1 MSNHSDIMRKYQ
13 NGDVPIYPVDS
24 VIESMTN
31 DPWEWQP
38 GYDKKMPNPN
48 DEVLWAET
56 VQSEI
61 EVPLAERIERYKEKY
76 IGEYG
81 INSQPFQ
88 ESTMMIAP
96 VEWSLGYNDVTNDK
110 LVQMGQKQ
118 GEGERIINAIGVLNS
133 QIEKLEGLLYEAQA
147 SLKYK
152 RSLLSNYEYM
162 EALRMYEPERITLI
176 ESDMETTRAMV
187 ENYEAEVNRLRAD
200 GTVLNGELK
209 IVLDEY
215 KSLSKQLGVGEDAAF
230 VRRSRHILVDMSTH
244 ILAIG
249 LGAFA
254 LYHLSRNVRN
264 QRPVRADN
272 RNADG
277 LFFNF

>member
-1 MSNHSDIMRKYQ
+1 MRKYQ

-24 VIESMTN
+24 VIESMAN

-48 DEVLWAET
+48 DELLWTET

-61 EVPLAERIERYKEKY
+61 EVPLAERIEKYKEKY
-76 IGEYG
+76 ILKYG
-81 INSQPFQ
+81 VNSQPFQ

-118 GEGERIINAIGVLNS
+118 GEGEKIINAIGVLNS
-133 QIEKLEGLLYEAQA
+133 QIQKLEGLLYEAQA

-176 ESDMETTRAMV
+176 ESDMETTRTMV

-200 GTVLNGELK
+200 GTVLNEELK

-215 KSLSKQLGVGEDAAF
+215 KSLSKELGVGEDAAF
-230 VRRSRHILVDMSTH
+230 IRRSRHILVDMSTH